1 LVEKYKEKRKRK
13 RPRKMLSKMKAAK
26 NCKLS

>member
-26 NCKLS
+26 NCMLS